1 MYNLL
6 YSLQLDE
13 LKESTLVEWLLIAS
27 IYNNKALFLQ
37 LCWHIAIKTR
47 RDRLFTLNIYKP
59 KD

>member
-37 LCWHIAIKTR
+37 LC
-47 RDRLFTLNIYKP
+47 
-59 KD
+59 